1 MKTIKLASLAFL
13 LALSISSCSKLDNFL
28 DEAPSSNVSYIETVD
43 DCDKILNNPIL
54 QCGFGH
60 TYLLDDAI
68 QLEDIEGLY
77 GNYYKEGNVGF
88 NEYAFWP
95 EGSLV
100 KPWEDDEVWNSLY
113 TNIYYCNIVLNK
125 IDKVNTDNEAKRSQ
139 VKGEAL
145 YNRAYYHFMLL
156 NLYAKQYNK
165 STMATDLG
173 VPYVMDIDIDGKR
186 VRGTV
191 EQVYQ
196 LVIEDLQNAIALLKV
211 KRPILTKNFRA
222 SLAAAHSTLAKVY
235 LCMQDWG
242 NAVTQAKASVD
253 CCSDLID
260 YNEFP
265 TYDDYEMADSEL
277 QQLLHNKEIIF
288 LRGSNQKVGS
298 HIYYS
303 IENGVR
309 SGGLYFTP
317 DFLSSIDV
325 DNDLRYRLFMG
336 ENSKGNVTL
345 IKHRLMDP
353 EAYTMSNGGVSLADT
368 YLMLAEAYARSGD
381 QGNALST
388 LNTFLATRY
397 DASTFHPFDDNDQ
410 HAIIAKILG
419 ERRIEFVYTGSRW
432 FDMRRL
438 QALGEYNTTIVH
450 RNLQG
455 QVIGTLVPSAT
466 SMVLP
471 IPVKVTNVNPN
482 ITPNK

>member
-13 LALSISSCSKLDNFL
+13 LTLSISSCSKLDDFL
-28 DEAPSSNVSYIETVD
+28 DEAPSSNVSYIETAD

-60 TYLLDDAI
+60 TYILDDAV
-68 QLEDIEGLY
+68 QFDDIEDLY

-88 NEYAFWP
+88 NEYTFWP
-95 EGSLV
+95 SGSLV
-100 KPWEDDEVWNSLY
+100 RPWEDDEIWNSLY
-113 TNIYYCNIVLNK
+113 FNIYYCNIILNR
-125 IDKVNTDNEAKRSQ
+125 IDKVSTDNESKRSQ

-165 STMATDLG
+165 STAATDPG
-173 VPYVMDIDIDGKR
+173 VPYVMDIDIAGKR
-186 VRGTV
+186 ARGNV
-191 EQVYQ
+191 AQVYQ
-196 LVIEDLQNAIALLKV
+196 LVVEDLKSAISLLQD
-211 KRPILTKNFRA
+211 KRPAPTKNFRA

-235 LCMQDWG
+235 LYMQDWK
-242 NAVTQAKASVD
+242 NAAAQAKASLD
-253 CCSDLID
+253 CSSELID

-265 TYDDYEMADSEL
+265 TYDDYEMADSQL
-277 QQLLHNKEIIF
+277 QQPLYNKEITF
-288 LRGSNQKVGS
+288 LRGSNQKVAS

-303 IENGVR
+303 IENGADM
-309 SGGLYFTP
+309 GGLHFTP

-336 ENSKGNVTL
+336 ENDKGKITI

-353 EAYTMSNGGVSLADT
+353 EEYTMSNGGVSLADT
-368 YLMLAEAYARSGD
+368 YLMLAEAYVRGGD
-381 QGNALST
+381 QPNALST

-397 DASTFHPFDDNDQ
+397 DANTFQPFDDNDQ
-410 HAIIAKILG
+410 QAIIAKILT

-438 QALGEYNTTIVH
+438 QALGEYSTTLV
-450 RNLQG
+450 RTNAQG
-455 QVIGTLVPSAT
+455 AVIGTLVPSAA

-471 IPVKVTNVNPN
+471 IPEKLTNINPN